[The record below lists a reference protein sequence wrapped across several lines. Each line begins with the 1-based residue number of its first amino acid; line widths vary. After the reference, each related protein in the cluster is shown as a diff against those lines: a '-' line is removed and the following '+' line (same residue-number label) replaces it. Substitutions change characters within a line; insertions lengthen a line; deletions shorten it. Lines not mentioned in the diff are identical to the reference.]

1 MVDTGNLVAALGSAG
16 LGRIAPRL
24 AALAQPA
31 IRLSAQ
37 PASEETMAVGVSKL
51 GGLPDLPVGVAW
63 PYWKGAPLAFLA
75 QIRLEDV
82 QTYDAAHEL
91 PDQGLLSFFY
101 DARQQTYGDNPA
113 DRGSWQ
119 VLYLDGD
126 GTRLQRTPTPP
137 DMPTGGRYT
146 PCAVAFSAELTLPQQ
161 PELELPDLDWSAG
174 ERAMYERFL
183 ATFPT
188 PPVGGAALHRLL
200 GHPETLQDDM
210 RMECQVA
217 AHGLTGDDPRAA
229 GLAEGAMSW
238 RLLLQLDSDA
248 RAGMRW
254 GDAGMVYFWIERD
267 ALAARQFDNVWL
279 VLQSD

>member
-1 MVDTGNLVAALGSAG
+1 MDAADLVGALGTAG

-31 IRLSAQ
+31 IRLTAL
-37 PASEETMAVGVSKL
+37 PTSEETLAGGVSRL
-51 GGLPDLPVGVAW
+51 GGVPDLPVGVAW
-63 PYWKGAPLAFLA
+63 PYWKGAPLAFLT
-75 QIRLEDV
+75 QIRLEDAPA
-82 QTYDAAHEL
+82 YDAKQAL
-91 PDQGLLSFFY
+91 PERGLLSFFY
-101 DARQQTYGDNPA
+101 DARQQTYGDTPA

-126 GTRLQRTPTPP
+126 ETWLQRASVPP
-137 DMPTGGRYT
+137 GMPASGRFT

-161 PELELPDLDWSAG
+161 PELDLPDLDWSAD
-174 ERAMYERFL
+174 ERALYERFL

-188 PPVGGAALHRLL
+188 PQEHAAMHHRLL
-200 GHPETLQDDM
+200 GYPETLQDDM

-229 GLAEGAMSW
+229 GLAEGAKNW

-248 RAGMRW
+248 GAGMRW

-267 ALAARQFDNVWL
+267 ALAEKRFDNVWL